1 MVKGHEELKRT
12 VPTLRSRFA
21 SSRALIER
29 ANETAARVVE
39 AAEAMRTLLQSEQD
53 PKNQQRPENDL
64 WEAAAREILHGA
76 RERDRILGML
86 SHELR
91 QALTAAIA
99 AERLLEVTADDEA
112 AGRARG
118 VLQRQL
124 QYLSRLVEDLLEFS
138 RVSLDSSSMAFRQLN
153 LDDVIARSAET
164 MQSAIAERGQHL
176 TLTKAAPPPIVKG
189 DSTRL
194 QQVFSNLL
202 HNASRYTPIGGHI
215 EIKSFVEAD
224 WTRVEIHD
232 DGTGIDPSQLAAIF
246 EPFTRRS
253 AEGPGLGIGLS
264 LARRLVE
271 LHGGT
276 ITVQSDGAERG
287 STFTVRL
294 PLAPAG

>member
-1 MVKGHEELKRT
+1 MAKSRDELKRT
-12 VPTLRSRFA
+12 MPTLRSRYE

-29 ANETAARVVE
+29 AHETAARVVE
-39 AAEAMRTLLQSEQD
+39 AADAMRTLLHTGHDSHSQTS
-53 PKNQQRPENDL
+53 PEKDL

-76 RERDRILGML
+76 RERDRILGLL

-91 QALTAAIA
+91 QALTAAMA
-99 AERLLEVTADDEA
+99 AERLLQVTEDREA

-124 QYLSRLVEDLLEFS
+124 LYLSRLVEDLLEFS
-138 RVSLDSSSMAFRQLN
+138 QVSLDSGPMSRRDVD
-153 LDDVIARSAET
+153 LDEVISRTAEAV
-164 MQSAIAERGQHL
+164 QSAISERAQHL
-176 TLTKAAPPPIVKG
+176 TITKAATPPMVSG
-189 DSTRL
+189 DPTRL

-202 HNASRYTPIGGHI
+202 HNASRYTAPGGHI
-215 EIKSFVEAD
+215 EIASFVEPG
-224 WTRVEIHD
+224 WTRVEVRD
-232 DGTGIDPSQLAAIF
+232 DGTGIDPSQLRTIF

-276 ITVQSDGAERG
+276 ITAQSEGHGLG

-294 PLAPAG
+294 PLASRS